1 MIYGYARVSAPGQDH
16 AGQVA
21 ELESA
26 GAQRIYSEK
35 ASAAAGRKRPAL
47 RQAVTG
53 LQGGDVLLVVSLN
66 RFARSALDALAT
78 IKAVTDKG
86 AEFRSLREPWAD
98 TTTPAGRLMV
108 TVMSAWSE
116 FDREMIL
123 QRTSEGRA
131 RSKARGKKL
140 GRPATLNHQQRAFV
154 REQLATGAASIG
166 ELAVLL
172 NVGRSTITRA
182 NRDAPAAAEGALP
195 TWHAPTCAMLQ
206 SGAGAPRRCTCGGVA
221 HGARGLQL
229 DIEEMTGPPAPPGA
243 PRSA

>member
-98 TTTPAGRLMV
+98 TK
-108 TVMSAWSE
+108 
-116 FDREMIL
+116 F
-123 QRTSEGRA
+123 
-131 RSKARGKKL
+131 K
-140 GRPATLNHQQRAFV
+140 
-154 REQLATGAASIG
+154 
-166 ELAVLL
+166 
-172 NVGRSTITRA
+172 
-182 NRDAPAAAEGALP
+182 
-195 TWHAPTCAMLQ
+195 
-206 SGAGAPRRCTCGGVA
+206 
-221 HGARGLQL
+221 
-229 DIEEMTGPPAPPGA
+229 
-243 PRSA
+243 